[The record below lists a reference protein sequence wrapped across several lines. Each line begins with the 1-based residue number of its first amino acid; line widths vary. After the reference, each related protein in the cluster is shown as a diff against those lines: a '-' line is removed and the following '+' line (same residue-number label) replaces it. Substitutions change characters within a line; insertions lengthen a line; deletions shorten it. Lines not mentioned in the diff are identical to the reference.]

1 MRMNIDDALTRLA
14 SDTPHSGLAGM
25 EERVLNAITSQPAPS
40 HSTGAT
46 LAAAGLALAL
56 GVFSN
61 IVPSTHAQAA
71 QSLAP
76 FGALSPLAPSSL
88 LVGSE

>member
-14 SDTPHSGLAGM
+14 SGTPHSGLDGM
-25 EERVLNAITSQPAPS
+25 EERVLGAIASQPATG
-40 HSTGAT
+40 HGTGAT

-61 IVPSTHAQAA
+61 IVPSANAHAAPT
-71 QSLAP
+71 LAP
-76 FGALSPLAPSSL
+76 FGAPSPLAPSSL
-88 LVGSE
+88 LVGIG

>member
-1 MRMNIDDALTRLA
+1 MRMNIDDALARLA
-14 SDTPHSGLAGM
+14 AGTPHSGLAGM
-25 EERVLNAITSQPAPS
+25 EERVLEAISHQPAPS
-40 HSTGAT
+40 HGTGAT
-46 LAAAGLALAL
+46 LAAAGLALVL
-56 GVFSN
+56 GVLSN

-76 FGALSPLAPSSL
+76 FGAPGPLAPSSL